1 MGWARLELATNGLK
15 VRCSNQLSYQPQA
28 RYYDFLLFY
37 CQTAVTDIRESARCL
52 TFMATVR
59 CLGSFLSVMTLFL
72 KVHINQG
79 IESNHVNLRKES
91 SMNKLKLI
99 AAIASTGLLGVASQ
113 SAQAQ
118 AEAWQGPW
126 VHVGVGAATF
136 IPGFSGGQY
145 LGAYPYSGTK
155 KDINTV
161 IASISAGYTL
171 AISGPWS
178 LGLGATIAPGTSP
191 SANYAV
197 EINTPRGI
205 SIGPGTYNVANIYSI
220 TLQPGYAID
229 KEKLVYAKVGYS
241 GATANTNSDS
251 FGKASSTLSGY
262 TLGLGYKQVIS
273 GGLYGYAE
281 FNYANYSNVTVPYSQ
296 LTGNINATGM
306 DVMVGL
312 GYRF

>member
-1 MGWARLELATNGLK
+1 MPAYLQQRFLLK
-15 VRCSNQLSYQPQA
+15 VY
-28 RYYDFLLFY
+28 
-37 CQTAVTDIRESARCL
+37 TDQW
-52 TFMATVR
+52 TKF
-59 CLGSFLSVMTLFL
+59 
-72 KVHINQG
+72 
-79 IESNHVNLRKES
+79 NHHHPHQES

-99 AAIASTGLLGVASQ
+99 ATIVTTGLLGLSSQ

-126 VHVGVGAATF
+126 VHAGVGAATF

-145 LGAYPYSGTK
+145 MGAYSYSGSK

-191 SANYAV
+191 SADYAV
-197 EINTPRGI
+197 LISTPRGI
-205 SIGPGTYNVANIYSI
+205 TTGPGTYNVANIYSI

-229 KEKLVYAKVGYS
+229 KEKLVYAKVGYT

-251 FGKASSTLSGY
+251 FGKASASLSGY
-262 TLGLGYKQVIS
+262 ALGLGYKQVIT

-281 FNYANYSNVTVPYSQ
+281 FNYANYSNVNVPYSQ
-296 LTGNINATGM
+296 LSGTINATGM

-312 GYRF
+312 GWRF

>member
-1 MGWARLELATNGLK
+1 MCLLQHFLLK
-15 VRCSNQLSYQPQA
+15 VY
-28 RYYDFLLFY
+28 
-37 CQTAVTDIRESARCL
+37 TDQR
-52 TFMATVR
+52 TKF
-59 CLGSFLSVMTLFL
+59 
-72 KVHINQG
+72 
-79 IESNHVNLRKES
+79 NHHHPHKES
-91 SMNKLKLI
+91 SMNKLKII
-99 AAIASTGLLGVASQ
+99 AAIATTGLLGIVSQ

-126 VHVGVGAATF
+126 VHAGIGAATF

-145 LGAYPYSGTK
+145 MGAYPYSGTK

-161 IASISAGYTL
+161 IGSISAGYTL

-191 SANYAV
+191 SADYAV
-197 EINTPRGI
+197 EITTPRGT

-229 KEKLVYAKVGYS
+229 KEKLIYAKVGYT

-251 FGKASSTLSGY
+251 FGKASASLSGY
-262 TLGLGYKQVIS
+262 ALGLGYKQIIS